1 MDKKSINNRFIEAVN
16 FVLSQDE
23 SLTKTAIADAL
34 EIGKSRFSEI
44 LNERMN
50 ANVDVIANFCTL
62 YDINAD
68 WLLTGK
74 GALSKKQKTDIE
86 KGDKIQLLDEK
97 IHIHKNEADE
107 NIISIPVVD
116 ISAAAGYGYFN
127 SDTIYV
133 EGNVI
138 LPKAM
143 FSGGGLRYCVR
154 IKGQSMAPTLQD
166 SDFVVVRHLN
176 PTEWIDMKDE
186 YVYMVVTKD
195 GTSFIKRV
203 KNRLSKGFIVLMSD
217 NIEKREYPNFN
228 LQVDEIHNIF
238 YAEWHFSAKMQNI
251 NETYYDRVKMIE
263 DDLEDLK
270 RQFKTIS
277 K

>member
-16 FVLSQDE
+16 FVLSEDDL
-23 SLTKTAIADAL
+23 LTKTAIADAL
-34 EIGKSRFSEI
+34 NIGKSRFSEI

-50 ANVDVIANFCTL
+50 ANVDIIANFCTL

-74 GALSKKQKTDIE
+74 GEISKKQDLE
-86 KGDKIQLLDEK
+86 KKKENKVQLLKETIQED
-97 IHIHKNEADE
+97 DG

-127 SDTIYV
+127 SDTIQV

-143 FSGGGLRYCVR
+143 FTGNGLRYCVR
-154 IKGQSMAPTLQD
+154 IKGQSMTPTLQD
-166 SDFVVVRHLN
+166 SDFVIVRYLH
-176 PTEWIDMKDE
+176 PGEWLEMKDE
-186 YVYMVVTKD
+186 RVYMIVTKD

-203 KNRLSKGFIVLMSD
+203 KNRLSKGFIVLTSD
-217 NIEKREYPNFN
+217 NIEKGEYPNFN
-228 LQVDEIHNIF
+228 LQADEIHNIF

-251 NETYYDRVKMIE
+251 NETYYDRVKTIE
-263 DDLEDLK
+263 DDVEELK
-270 RQFKTIS
+270 RQFKMIS